1 MRKLFLLEDDL
12 SLISGLTFAF
22 KKQGFAL
29 DTARTLAEAE
39 VLWSDRKY
47 DLLVLDVSL
56 PDGSGFDFC
65 QKVRRTSNVPILFLT
80 ASDEEMNIIMGLDMG
95 GDDYLTKP
103 FKLGVLLSRVNALL
117 RRANASSAG
126 EPVLESGSITV
137 RLLQGQ
143 AYKNGILLELTGAE
157 YKLLCF
163 FMQHPNAVLSKEQI
177 LDALWDC
184 DGDYIDSSALTVY
197 IRRLRMKI
205 EDDPGKPQMLLTVR
219 GMGYKWNGQRCR
231 MKVFANREIRILFWT
246 VLAVWAVA
254 LALTQGIVW
263 HTTHAFSFALL
274 LVFLLLGGCLW
285 GVLFRYFQRQSA
297 LLEQAVQQIQSCL
310 DGNPDARLDCD
321 REGELYRL
329 FHSVNALAA
338 VLSAHADNEQRE
350 KRFLKNTIADISHQL
365 KTPLAALNIYNGLLQ
380 DEAVSPSEV
389 KEFADLS
396 EQELDRIETLV
407 QNLLKITRLDAGSV
421 VLEKK
426 NENVA
431 EMVQDIARQYHYRAK
446 QEQKKLVLSGSE
458 AVTLWC
464 DRDWMQEA
472 VDNLVKNALDHT
484 KSGDTI
490 QVEWNALPSMVQI
503 KVRDNGSGIHPED
516 LYHIFKRFY
525 RSRFSQ
531 DTQGIGLGLP
541 LAKAVVEA
549 HHGTIEVD
557 SELGKGATFT
567 LNFPIPTKL

>member
-197 IRRLRMKI
+197 IRRLRLEMETYTEIRTQIGMI
-205 EDDPGKPQMLLTVR
+205 EINFCINGRFETSFSMRDSVLLKPGDMAVSCYDGRHGTRSESRFPLGCYEGLCLEVDPAAAQNWLEKNAPGFSVDFAVLKQNLLGNRWFMFGTAGPRCEHVFRELYENAPYMDLRFLRLKVVELLMLLSRIPQEEGTDLYCSTEQTELAHHLRDHLLTNREGYVSLAQLAEEHGISVSHLQKMFKQVYGVPVYHYIKEYRLEQAAVELVR
-219 GMGYKWNGQRCR
+219 SAKPITQIAQNAGYDNASKFSEAFRKRYGTTPSQYRTHANGLAKRS
-231 MKVFANREIRILFWT
+231 REIRM
-246 VLAVWAVA
+246 
-254 LALTQGIVW
+254 
-263 HTTHAFSFALL
+263 
-274 LVFLLLGGCLW
+274 
-285 GVLFRYFQRQSA
+285 
-297 LLEQAVQQIQSCL
+297 E
-310 DGNPDARLDCD
+310 
-321 REGELYRL
+321 
-329 FHSVNALAA
+329 
-338 VLSAHADNEQRE
+338 
-350 KRFLKNTIADISHQL
+350 
-365 KTPLAALNIYNGLLQ
+365 
-380 DEAVSPSEV
+380 
-389 KEFADLS
+389 
-396 EQELDRIETLV
+396 
-407 QNLLKITRLDAGSV
+407 
-421 VLEKK
+421 
-426 NENVA
+426 
-431 EMVQDIARQYHYRAK
+431 
-446 QEQKKLVLSGSE
+446 
-458 AVTLWC
+458 
-464 DRDWMQEA
+464 
-472 VDNLVKNALDHT
+472 
-484 KSGDTI
+484 
-490 QVEWNALPSMVQI
+490 
-503 KVRDNGSGIHPED
+503 
-516 LYHIFKRFY
+516 
-525 RSRFSQ
+525 
-531 DTQGIGLGLP
+531 
-541 LAKAVVEA
+541 
-549 HHGTIEVD
+549 
-557 SELGKGATFT
+557 
-567 LNFPIPTKL
+567 